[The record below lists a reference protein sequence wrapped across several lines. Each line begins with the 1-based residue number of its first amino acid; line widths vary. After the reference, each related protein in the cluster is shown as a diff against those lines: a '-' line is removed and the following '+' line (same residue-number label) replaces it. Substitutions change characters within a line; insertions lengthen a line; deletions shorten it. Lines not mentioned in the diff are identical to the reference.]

1 MKKFT
6 QKASVILIMALCAMI
21 PLTALSAGRAKLNKK
36 IVKVPAAD
44 EWAAEIN
51 YYGAYYADE
60 GIDASDFELILVKGD
75 VSLDQTTGEPTG
87 AGELYYF
94 EFMGQPGSS
103 DFVGTYTVD
112 FAFSYDPGTVIAGEP
127 VEFPNYPSYYY
138 DGTKVRYMFS
148 GTMTISG
155 TEGNYTIA
163 IDMKDEEGNDVKT
176 TYTGDVYF
184 YDESEGNDPVN
195 PGTGDAIFLE
205 TFGDKAV
212 TKTYGPKGN
221 SWPYPD
227 QFTDWSNPSCVFEGQ
242 NASIRNV
249 NDVNNIWFAAN
260 KESFFSISGINTV
273 GYSNLELSFDMACGN
288 QTENTGNSNKMTVTC
303 NDANITV
310 PSVTL
315 GAMNVFSN
323 ISGMSLPQADK
334 MNLKFAFTAANNPT
348 NYGYRLANIKIS
360 GETGG
365 VDAIKASSMLVTTEG
380 NKVLVSVNRDSDVQV
395 YNMSGILVGQS
406 NVSAGET
413 DTFTLPAGAVYII
426 KAGDQVTK
434 VCL

>member
-6 QKASVILIMALCAMI
+6 EKASVILIIALCAMI
-21 PLTALSAGRAKLNKK
+21 PLTALSAGRAKLNKR
-36 IVKVPAAD
+36 IVKAPAAG
-44 EWAAEIN
+44 EWIAEID
-51 YYGAYYADE
+51 YYGSYYADE

-75 VSLDQTTGEPTG
+75 VGLDEMTGEPTG

-94 EFMGQPGSS
+94 EFMGQPGNP

-127 VEFPNYPSYYY
+127 VNFPNYPSYYY
-138 DGTKVRYMFS
+138 DGTKVRYMMS

-163 IDMKDEEGNDVKT
+163 IDMKDDESKDVKM

-184 YDESEGNDPVN
+184 YDESGDDEPVN
-195 PGTGDAIFLE
+195 PGTGGVVFLE

-212 TKTYGPKGN
+212 TKTYGPNQN

-227 QFTDWSNPSCVFEGQ
+227 QFTDWSNPSCVFGGQ
-242 NASIRNV
+242 NASVRNV
-249 NDVNNIWFAAN
+249 NDVNNIWFVAN
-260 KESFFSISGINTV
+260 KESFFSISGINV
-273 GYSNLELSFDMACGN
+273 AGYSNLELSFDMACGN
-288 QTENTGNSNKMTVTC
+288 SKENTGNSSKMTVTC

-315 GAMNVFSN
+315 GAMNEFSN

-334 MNLKFAFTAANNPT
+334 LNLKFAFTAANNPT
-348 NYGYRLANIKIS
+348 NYGYRLANIKIT

-365 VDAIKASSMLVTTEG
+365 AEYKKVSSMLVTNE
-380 NKVLVSVNRDSDVQV
+380 NAKVLVSVNRDSDVQV
-395 YNMSGILVGQS
+395 YNMYGILVGQS
-406 NVSAGET
+406 NVSAGGT
-413 DTFTLPAGAVYII
+413 DTFSLPAGAVYIV